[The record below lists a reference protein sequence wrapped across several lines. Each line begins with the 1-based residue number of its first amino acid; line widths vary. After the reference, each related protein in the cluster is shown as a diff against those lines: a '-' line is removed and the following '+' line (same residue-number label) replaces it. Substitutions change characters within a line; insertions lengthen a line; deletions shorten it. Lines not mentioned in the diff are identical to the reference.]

1 MAGQMRFATR
11 HRRAHSPVMKLRLIA
26 IVLVAATAGCSTP
39 PATEP
44 ARKPGFLER
53 AWVSGKKGSRS
64 VLDSTLSGA
73 GSGWRATKDLV
84 ASPFSKSKKK
94 SSSATAQGK
103 ELNTEIKLKPEPVR
117 LGVARS
123 IEVVVVITNNGAR
136 SMQLDFP
143 TSQHI
148 ELVMK
153 SEGGA
158 VVQRWSDDQQIGREA
173 SFVVVNPGERLEYTT
188 NLSTRNMSTGKT
200 YIIEATVPG
209 YPAISAKK
217 IVVPQ

>member
-1 MAGQMRFATR
+1 
-11 HRRAHSPVMKLRLIA
+11 MKSRLIA

-39 PATEP
+39 PAQAP

-64 VLDSTLSGA
+64 VLNTAVSGA

-84 ASPFSKSKKK
+84 ASPFSKSKKT
-94 SSSATAQGK
+94 SPSAAARGK
-103 ELNTEIKLKPEPVR
+103 QLYTEIKLNPETVR
-117 LGVARS
+117 LSVART
-123 IEVVVVITNNGAR
+123 IEVVVVITNKGER
-136 SMQLDFP
+136 SVQLDFP

-153 SEGGA
+153 SESGA
-158 VVQRWSDDQQIGREA
+158 VVQRWSDDQKIEREA
-173 SFVVVNPGERLEYTT
+173 SFVAVNPNERLEYTT
-188 NLSTRNMSTGKT
+188 SLSTRNMAAGKT
-200 YIIEATVPG
+200 YIIEAAVPG
-209 YPAISAKK
+209 YPAVSAKK